1 MTASRFLIFVLFCCV
16 PATASL
22 AEDASKEKFILLV
35 NDSAPGVEQLLDR
48 RLADAIDS
56 ASSTPRALDPL
67 GANTLLCAAL
77 IARRDL
83 DDAVAPCDAAVDLA
97 QVPITTGLN
106 PHGHSN
112 RDALAIAYSNRAVLN
127 WLLGDSEAASSD
139 ILRALRQ
146 NRYADE
152 IRHNQRLVANRYLA
166 SSE

>member
-1 MTASRFLIFVLFCCV
+1 MTASRVLIFALFCCL
-16 PATASL
+16 PAAASH
-22 AEDASKEKFILLV
+22 AEDASAEKFILLV
-35 NDSAPGVEQLLDR
+35 NDSAPGIELLLDR

-56 ASSTPRALDPL
+56 ASRTPRALDPL

-83 DDAVAPCDAAVDLA
+83 DDAVTPCEEAVDLA
-97 QVPITTGLN
+97 NVPITTGLN

-127 WLLGDSEAASSD
+127 WLLGDSEAAGAD

-146 NRYADE
+146 NRYVDE
-152 IRHNQRLVANRYLA
+152 IRHNQRLVTASYLA